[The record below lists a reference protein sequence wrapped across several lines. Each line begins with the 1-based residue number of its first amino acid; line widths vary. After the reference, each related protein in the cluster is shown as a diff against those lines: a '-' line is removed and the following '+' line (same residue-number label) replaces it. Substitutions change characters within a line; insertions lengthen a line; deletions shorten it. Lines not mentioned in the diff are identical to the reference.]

1 MKLSH
6 REHAV
11 FTLIACG
18 LTDNEAA
25 IKLKISPRTVE
36 KHMASVILK
45 LNAKNRV
52 NAAVLYMRL
61 NPNWKIQQRYVL

>member
-6 REHAV
+6 REHTV

-25 IKLKISPRTVE
+25 IKLKIYQNMCHGSL
-36 KHMASVILK
+36 SVLDFSGLK
-45 LNAKNRV
+45 
-52 NAAVLYMRL
+52 
-61 NPNWKIQQRYVL
+61 

>member
-11 FTLIACG
+11 LTLIARG
-18 LTDNEAA
+18 FTDRETAQR
-25 IKLKISPRTVE
+25 LKISPRTVE
-36 KHMASVILK
+36 KHVASIILK

-52 NAAVLYMRL
+52 NAAVLYMHL
-61 NPNWKIQQRYVL
+61 NPNWKIINRYV